1 MVWNLEI
8 QQQLLTTFH
17 LLLHSNHLFKWVLQK
32 QISCTDFFN
41 EKISDKCKD
50 YPLNEYDNELNK
62 CSAGLIDSSQP
73 SGSIPENFI
82 NDYINKVIQICTE
95 RENLENTFTNPD
107 SIRYFT

>member
-1 MVWNLEI
+1 MKPGNPTTTANNFPTAVPLQTFIKMGTTEANNL
-8 QQQLLTTFH
+8 
-17 LLLHSNHLFKWVLQK
+17 
-32 QISCTDFFN
+32 CTDFFN

-62 CSAGLIDSSQP
+62 CSDGLIKSHP

-82 NDYINKVIQICTE
+82 NDYVNKVIQICTE